1 MVVLD
6 GTGAMWT
13 MRCWHTPTSQP
24 TRAVLR
30 VVRDEDGVHD
40 LPVVT
45 NVDVGQTDPMW
56 TVPQGG
62 GMRIAPEASA
72 LTFLEP
78 AVR

>member
-1 MVVLD
+1 M
-6 GTGAMWT
+6 
-13 MRCWHTPTSQP
+13 
-24 TRAVLR
+24 LR

-40 LPVVT
+40 PPVVT

-56 TVPQGG
+56 TVLQGV